1 MLKRWNV
8 VFLIAVAAVVI
19 ATSCS
24 SIAAYWLIK
33 ELLDEKAPRREWRGL
48 VTDRLGFGIEDAKV
62 TVTATVVGDD
72 DDVAFNDLTNASGEY
87 EIKFRWHED
96 IRYSLTVDIDNHVV
110 AEKYEGRVELHDQ
123 TTDFSID
130 TFNVSASLFGVV
142 SDFRGDPL
150 AGVLVLGA
158 TVDSPTGTPEVLE
171 GSDGLMVWAT
181 TDSAGY
187 YEIDGGLLR
196 YGIICAYHPDF
207 GWAYSYDDEK
217 RSNGSINLDTSM
229 GRPGS
234 YTVQVQVVDAQGQP
248 ISDQILSAERRFRV
262 RFDQPFDLS
271 TDVDQIVDGEG
282 LFPDLVGLPSNSHP
296 ARQTLSV
303 IATLGNGFAEDFITL
318 AGGNYHIDILKIDS
332 GTPATADMQ
341 SANPLVLYETTVLTV
356 RVN

>member
-24 SIAAYWLIK
+24 SIAAYWLVK
-33 ELLDEKAPRREWRGL
+33 ELLDEKAPRRQWRGV
-48 VTDRLGFGIEDAKV
+48 VTDRLGFGIEDALV
-62 TVTATVVGDD
+62 TVTATVVGDEE
-72 DDVAFNDLTNASGEY
+72 DVAFNDLTNASGEY

-96 IRYSLTVDIDNHVV
+96 IRYSLTVDIDSHVV

-123 TTDFSID
+123 QTDFTID
-130 TFNVSASLFGVV
+130 TFNVSASLFGEVT
-142 SDFRGDPL
+142 DYRGDPL
-150 AGVLVLGA
+150 AGVLIIGA
-158 TVDSPTGTPEVLE
+158 TVDSPSGTPEVLE
-171 GSDGLMVWAT
+171 GGDGLMAWAT

-229 GRPGS
+229 GRPGA
-234 YTVQVQVVDAQGQP
+234 YTVQVQVVDNLGP
-248 ISDQILSAERRFRV
+248 ISDLILSAGQRFRI

-271 TDVDQIVDGEG
+271 SEVDQIVDGEG
-282 LFPDLVGLPSNSHP
+282 LFPDLIGLPSSSHP
-296 ARQTLSV
+296 VRETLSV
-303 IATLGNGFAEDFITL
+303 LATIGNGFAEEFITL
-318 AGGNYHIDILKIDS
+318 GGGNYSIELLEVGS
-332 GTPATADMQ
+332 SSPATAILE
-341 SANPLVLYETTVLTV
+341 SANPLVLHESTVLTV